1 VRGGKVADEGVSVTL
16 VPTDPPI
23 VEAVKAR
30 LIRHVDRR
38 KFGRVRW
45 IRKVREVREY
55 GGSVRAHARY
65 VLTDPELDNY
75 SYDLGNDDEVGTW
88 LEEVFEVPDGR
99 AALAEARCDTALR
112 ARVDAACARRRW
124 SIKQR
129 PGLGRRLGW
138 YAIVR
143 QLKPRRVVETGT
155 HDGLGSLVLLAAL
168 ARNAEE
174 GHDGRLVSLDIDPHT
189 GWMVGPDPRFE
200 RVIGPTRE
208 TLPAVL
214 EEPADLFLHD
224 SDHRYDS
231 EYFELDSAARAGV
244 PVLLSDHS
252 QESTALADVCREHG
266 GHYSFIREVPRD
278 HFYPGAGIGAGL
290 FEE

>member
-1 VRGGKVADEGVSVTL
+1 M
-16 VPTDPPI
+16 PTDPPI

-30 LIRHVDRR
+30 LIKHVDRR

-45 IRKVREVREY
+45 IRKAREVREY
-55 GGSVRAHARY
+55 DGSIREHLSY

-75 SYDLGNDDEVGTW
+75 TYDLANDDEMGAW
-88 LEEVFEVPDGR
+88 LEEVVRVPDGR
-99 AALAEARCDTALR
+99 AALAEAREDAALR
-112 ARVDAACARRRW
+112 AKVDAACAQRRW

-143 QLKPRRVVETGT
+143 HLKPKRVIETGT

-168 ARNAEE
+168 ERNAAE

-189 GWMVGPDPRFE
+189 GWMVGVDPRFE
-200 RVIGPTRE
+200 RVIGPSRE
-208 TLPAVL
+208 TLPRVL
-214 EEPADLFLHD
+214 EEPADLLLHD
-224 SDHRYDS
+224 SDHRY
-231 EYFELDSAARAGV
+231 EYEHFELDSAARAGV

-266 GHYSFIREVPRD
+266 GRYSFVREVPRD
-278 HFYPGAGIGAGL
+278 HFYPGAGIGIWL
-290 FEE
+290 FGGAKTRS